1 MKPVRWWWKQHT
13 TYNITQYIQ
22 QQYNKYKGRTKEEE
36 EKMRDD
42 DDIRKLH
49 FYFILT

>member
-1 MKPVRWWWKQHT
+1 MKPVRWWKQHT
-13 TYNITQYIQ
+13 TYNNTNIQ

>member
-1 MKPVRWWWKQHT
+1 MKPVRWWKQHT
-13 TYNITQYIQ
+13 ATQYI